1 MKERLESLGDNTFNI
16 IYLILSFALAY
27 LAFAYEISFLQ
38 IISIALVKVGIFT
51 MTGTWFIRFLNG
63 LKCNI
68 YQKIFEENNIASSIF
83 VAGMLIGLAIVIAVA
98 I

>member
-1 MKERLESLGDNTFNI
+1 MIKKLESLGDNTFNA
-16 IYLILSFALAY
+16 IYLIFSLLLGY
-27 LAFAYEISFLQ
+27 VAFAYELSFLQ